1 MDAKQLHEDAR
12 SGKIGVDDLL
22 DVISHQTKTID
33 DQTKTI
39 DDQTKTIDDQTK
51 TIDDQTK
58 TIAAQG
64 KTIVAQGKTA
74 EKLQGQLD
82 ACLEQLK
89 EIKAKQDGHPT
100 QRLEESYSMSA
111 EERRQAR
118 KSRRKEIDA
127 KTKRT
132 GRGKNDEKLERATR
146 EENVYP
152 EGVAADA
159 CQFSHSRPM
168 WRLLDGK
175 ATLVAYHIYRSGNR
189 FGQIVGGVGRT
200 EFGVEIHVALAH
212 LVYATGLSIEKACD
226 VLGFFQELALSRSQA
241 NSLLNRLAK
250 HWEQEFDHLCDI
262 LAHSAVVHTDE
273 TSWSLNSVW
282 VFIGEKV
289 QLLFHGVHKDAATL
303 EAILHLDAFPGVI
316 VSDDAAIYRDLSK
329 AQKCWAHLLRKA
341 FKLALIC
348 PKDRDYRR
356 FADRLLQLYRD
367 ACAAKSDETLS
378 AEDRGEAVLKLADR
392 LTRLCKKRYLDPTT
406 TQQDTPEHS
415 FKLLVNELM
424 RLLDAGAGSGELF
437 TFVTNPL
444 VEGTN
449 NAAERELRGAATA
462 RSTGRTNKSFNGARR
477 RTIIVSVLL
486 SLGKQLGSLRL
497 RAIVDEVNRWV
508 AHGKSC
514 FEELVEQSEI
524 EPRGLDV
531 VCPKPG

>member
-1 MDAKQLHEDAR
+1 
-12 SGKIGVDDLL
+12 
-22 DVISHQTKTID
+22 
-33 DQTKTI
+33 
-39 DDQTKTIDDQTK
+39 
-51 TIDDQTK
+51 
-58 TIAAQG
+58 
-64 KTIVAQGKTA
+64 
-74 EKLQGQLD
+74 
-82 ACLEQLK
+82 
-89 EIKAKQDGHPT
+89 
-100 QRLEESYSMSA
+100 MSA

-212 LVYATGLSIEKACD
+212 LGYATGLSIEKACE
-226 VLGFFQELALSRSQA
+226 VLRGPTFSSLGETRLRAENDLRKSRRLRNSDLLNVVASDALAIGFFQELALSRSQA

-524 EPRGLDV
+524 EPRGRSVLDV